1 MNRRQLLKGAAAAT
15 IVASFG
21 GATVR
26 FGITG
31 AQAQGGPTYT
41 YMAPSRLTLFQ
52 SYLLIAE
59 AKDYFKNEGLSIKI
73 QPGTNTVVAVQ
84 QVAAGAAAFGMAAP
98 ISTCAPIADQKAPII
113 SIGQIGYRNFWE
125 LASLPGKPLKH
136 PKDWQ
141 GKTIGIISVGGAADL
156 QFDAMS
162 MAVGLDP
169 KNVKKV
175 VTGLGPSGLAFLQ
188 RGDVD
193 GFFVFYESKLALQQQ
208 GVDLHYL
215 PADDYAPLPADALIT
230 SRPFADDPAN
240 EQVIVKFLRACRKG
254 VEYMQDEKNYD
265 EIIGMFKKYNPIE
278 GEQVEK
284 GKRVLTLLKHY
295 MKPPGNLPRLKMS
308 DEDWAKAV
316 ALLEKSDVIK
326 TKGLGAKHYYT
337 NKFIDKV

>member
-1 MNRRQLLKGAAAAT
+1 MNRRQLLKGAAAASV
-15 IVASFG
+15 VATFG
-21 GATVR
+21 GTSVR
-26 FGITG
+26 FGISS
-31 AQAQGGPTYT
+31 ALAQGGPEYT

-59 AKDYFKNEGLSIKI
+59 AKNYFKDEGVSIKI

-113 SIGQIGYRNFWE
+113 TIGQIGYRNFWE

-141 GKTIGIISVGGAADL
+141 GKTIGITSVGGAVDL

-193 GFFVFYESKLALQQQ
+193 GFFVFYESKLALQNDK
-208 GVDLHYL
+208 VELHYL
-215 PADDYAPLPADALIT
+215 PADDFAPLPGDALIT
-230 SRPFADDPAN
+230 SHAMADDASK

-254 VEYMQDEKNYD
+254 VEYMQDASHYD

-278 GEQVEK
+278 GEQVAK
-284 GKRVLTLLKHY
+284 GKQVLDYLKYY

-316 ALLEKSDVIK
+316 ALLEKADVIK